1 MPAAKSYG
9 SKKNSSRGA
18 GDVRIV
24 VDAMGGD
31 NGPEVVVAGAAEA
44 VCEHPGRFEI
54 VLVGQS
60 DKIEPALSAFGEHRS
75 SVEVVHASEVIAMSE
90 SPAMAFRKKK
100 DSSIAVATR
109 LVKEGKADG
118 VVSAGNTGAMVT
130 SALVTMGRLPGIS
143 RPAISSLWPN
153 KKHGTIVL
161 DLGANSECAPKNLLQ
176 FAVMGEIYARYQLGI
191 DRPRVGLLN
200 IGEERS
206 KGNELVR
213 KSYELLEQ
221 EDLNFVGNVE
231 GRGVFEGEADVVVC
245 DGFVGNIILK
255 FSESMYSFLAHMVR
269 EQINKGVIAKAGALM
284 MKGAFGGVRS
294 QLDYAEYG
302 GAPLLGVNGITII
315 SHGRSSSRAIK
326 NAILTA
332 EKSIETE
339 INRHIEERLKGAR
352 DDANEH
358 VKA

>member
-1 MPAAKSYG
+1 M
-9 SKKNSSRGA
+9 
-18 GDVRIV
+18 RIA

-31 NGPEVVVAGAAEA
+31 KGPEVVVEGAAEA
-44 VCEHPGRFEI
+44 AREHPGRFEVI
-54 VLVGQS
+54 LVGQS
-60 DKIEPALSAFGEHRS
+60 DKIEPALSAFGDQRS
-75 SVEVVHASEVIAMSE
+75 SVEIVHASEVISMSE
-90 SPAMAFRKKK
+90 SPASAFRKKK

-118 VVSAGNTGAMVT
+118 VVSAGNTGAMVA
-130 SALVTMGRLPGIS
+130 SALVTLGRLPGIS
-143 RPAISSLWPN
+143 RPAISTLWPN
-153 KKHGTIVL
+153 KKRGAIVL
-161 DLGANSECAPKNLLQ
+161 DLGANAECAPKNLLQ
-176 FAVMGEIYARYQLGI
+176 FAIMGEVYARYQLGI

-213 KSYELLEQ
+213 DAYELLEK

-231 GRGVFEGEADVVVC
+231 GRDVFEGTADVVVC

-269 EQINKGVIAKAGALM
+269 EQINKGFIAKAGALL
-284 MKGAFGGVRS
+284 MKGAFVGVRS

-315 SHGRSSSRAIK
+315 SHGKSSSRAIK
-326 NAILTA
+326 NAILAA

-339 INRHIEERLKGAR
+339 INRHIEERLNGAR

-358 VKA
+358 AKA